1 MLIFKFF
8 VVNTNFAR
16 IFARIFTKM
25 SPYEELV
32 TLGSLFW
39 LPGVPSG
46 SLSQSLGVGRQCYYM
61 EARLDD
67 LVPYERQRLV
77 NMKESQTEQY
87 LEKCLKALKFLV
99 YV

>member
-1 MLIFKFF
+1 
-8 VVNTNFAR
+8 
-16 IFARIFTKM
+16 
-25 SPYEELV
+25 
-32 TLGSLFW
+32 
-39 LPGVPSG
+39 
-46 SLSQSLGVGRQCYYM
+46 M

-99 YV
+99 YNFPHLKMHYCWIYSGLHAIKCDIGIEIFPSDTYGTEAFVSDISGQSILYNDAKD